1 MRDHYRRT
9 HARGRQ
15 RRPFPLQD
23 RDSCF
28 IGSFAERLCCRGQEN
43 GRRTGYSDNRAPA
56 GQFRIFS
63 LILQVEGILYKRG
76 VFLLNRATRQ
86 HSCQLDRK
94 GYRLCS
100 GRVYFDARI
109 KDIAPRNI

>member
-43 GRRTGYSDNRAPA
+43 GRRTGDSDNRAPA
-56 GQFRIFS
+56 GQFRILN

-76 VFLLNRATRQ
+76 VPAEPGDTTTFLLTRPEGL
-86 HSCQLDRK
+86 SLMF
-94 GYRLCS
+94 G
-100 GRVYFDARI
+100 
-109 KDIAPRNI
+109 